1 MRKHLALATRTALGL
16 LRPQLHAGG
25 SCQTRIVVMSSNRV
39 RIIVLLPLLLLV
51 PDKGAQFQTTSS
63 TSPLRLGDT
72 VKVGVSE
79 VLLDIIASDRRGR
92 QIRDLK
98 AEEFEIYEDGVKQQ
112 ITSLRQ
118 VEAEASASSEPVAAP
133 TGTLSAALDPLRQIR
148 LVTLVFD
155 QLGLEARQ
163 LAQRAALDFLET
175 ELKQNVFVAV
185 FKIDLRLAIL
195 HQFSNNREALRKAV
209 DLATTG
215 TFNQFETQ
223 SDAIQKT
230 LERLT
235 NAQAAAD
242 ASVAQGNSSMI
253 GSSAAD
259 AKMADMQLTML
270 RYSEMMTR
278 EQQGRSTIFSLMS
291 LAKEQRQLPGR
302 KTMIYFSEGIQVPS
316 NLKPHWDTLMS
327 VSNRSNVSIYAVDA
341 RGLLSAREGL
351 AGGVDLAG
359 AAAQSQRQMANRGS
373 GPVSRADVMIGEQA
387 EEAIRRN
394 VQNTLAEL
402 AENTGGFLIANTNDL
417 RTGMRKIA
425 NEVSTYYAL
434 SYIPSNLFLDGK
446 FRKVTVKVKRSGVKL
461 QTRNGYFALPA
472 TEGTPLLPFE
482 VPMLSALDAKA
493 TAREI
498 TYRNASL
505 VYPTQ
510 SQKSEVVVYTEIP
523 LADFAFRVDGKTKE
537 YEANISTL
545 AIVKD
550 HAGQVVQKFSQI
562 FPLRGPRDKAA
573 ATRSRNIL
581 FYRTLELHPGRYS
594 VESVVRDGISE
605 KMSMKRSVL
614 IVPARPERSAALST
628 VALVK
633 RLDDARGS
641 TELARSPLNFQERL
655 VIPNLQQEINSK
667 ETTEL
672 LFYFVAMIPTNQASK
687 PTMDMIVSRDG
698 QALGRLGETPLPVPD
713 DAGRVPYVAKL
724 PLGSFSTGNY
734 DVQVLINHSGAT
746 ATNSVTFVI
755 Q

>member
-1 MRKHLALATRTALGL
+1 MMTMLRRAILFLA
-16 LRPQLHAGG
+16 
-25 SCQTRIVVMSSNRV
+25 
-39 RIIVLLPLLLLV
+39 LLLLLLAAENGSQ
-51 PDKGAQFQTTSS
+51 PQTGTKQN
-63 TSPLRLGDT
+63 PRIGDT
-72 VKVGVSE
+72 LKVGVSE
-79 VLLDIIASDRRGR
+79 VLLDIIATDKKGR

-98 AEEFEIYEDGVKQQ
+98 AEEFEVYEDGVKQQ

-118 VEAEASASSEPVAAP
+118 VEAEDSVTGEPIVPSA
-133 TGTLSAALDPLRQIR
+133 GTLSPALDPLRQIR

-185 FKIDLRLAIL
+185 FKIDLRLTIL
-195 HQFSNNREALRKAV
+195 QQFTSNRDLLRKAV

-223 SDAIQKT
+223 SDAIQKA
-230 LERLT
+230 LERLSS
-235 NAQAAAD
+235 AQAAAD
-242 ASVAQGNSSMI
+242 ASAAQGNSSTI

-259 AKMADMQLTML
+259 AKMAEMQLTML
-270 RYSEMMTR
+270 RYSETMTR

-316 NLKPHWDTLMS
+316 NVKPHWDALMS
-327 VSNRSNVSIYAVDA
+327 LSNRSNVSIYAVDA

-359 AAAQSQRQMANRGS
+359 AAAQSQRQMATRGS

-387 EEAIRRN
+387 EEAIRKN

-402 AENTGGFLIANTNDL
+402 SENTGGFLIANTNDL
-417 RTGMRKIA
+417 RTGMRRVA
-425 NEVSTYYAL
+425 SEVASYYAL
-434 SYIPSNLFLDGK
+434 SYLPSNPSLDGK

-472 TEGTPLLPFE
+472 TDGTPLLPFE
-482 VPMLSALDAKA
+482 MPMLSALDAKSTVRDIA
-493 TAREI
+493 
-498 TYRNASL
+498 YRNASL
-505 VYPTQ
+505 VYPTK
-510 SQKSEVVVYTEIP
+510 SQKSDVIVFTEIP
-523 LADFAFRVDGKTKE
+523 LADFAFRIDGKTKE
-537 YEANISTL
+537 YEASISAL

-550 HAGQVVQKFSQI
+550 QSGQVVQKFSQL
-562 FPLRGPRDKAA
+562 FPLRGPKDKAA
-573 ATRSRNIL
+573 DTQGRNIL
-581 FYRTLELHPGRYS
+581 FYRTLELPPGRYS
-594 VESVVRDGISE
+594 VESVVRDAISE
-605 KMSMKRSVL
+605 KMSVKRSVL
-614 IVPARPERSAALST
+614 IVPTRPEKSAALST

-641 TELARSPLNFQERL
+641 TELARSPLHFQERM

-667 ETTEL
+667 ETPDL
-672 LFYFVAMIPTNQASK
+672 LLYFIAMIPTVGESK
-687 PTMDMIVSRDG
+687 PTMDMIVSKDG
-698 QALGRLGETPLPVPD
+698 QALGRLGETDLPAPD
-713 DAGRVPYVAKL
+713 EAGRVPYVAKL
-724 PLGSFSTGNY
+724 PLGSFGPGNY
-734 DVQVLINHSGAT
+734 DVQVLINFSGVT
-746 ATNSVTFVI
+746 TSNSVSFVI